1 MHNLFF
7 TWKSLFGWLIC
18 RANLLCAK
26 RYTYLLFII
35 IFSHIILLH
44 ILIILSFCSFSL
56 FVLLSFLNWIWI
68 LLEIGQAFPISDF
81 ANLFRVRFYVP
92 SFLFLFLIFFI
103 LSIYILRLASMAS
116 LLCFKKVL
124 LSFLLP
130 SFLHEPNKNEKKVE
144 TSYLSLFFSRTIFFF

>member
-92 SFLFLFLIFFI
+92 SFLFLFFYFFYFI
-103 LSIYILRLASMAS
+103 NIYFEACFNGKSPL
-116 LLCFKKVL
+116 FKKSVT
-124 LSFLLP
+124 FFP
-130 SFLHEPNKNEKKVE
+130 S
-144 TSYLSLFFSRTIFFF
+144 SIFSSWTKQKWKEGRD